1 MMKKVIK
8 IFKMILVSIVVLIG
22 VLALVVGL
30 FLTFSPEMG
39 GESSEE
45 EVKKYKTIANFEEGK
60 FFNEIETN
68 MDMGFKSGIK
78 TMVQFI
84 QGVKNG
90 KPDYSI
96 PVQSVDSL
104 LLEKTKAEPKVIWF
118 GHSAFLLQLENKNIL
133 IDPMFGD
140 VPAPHP
146 TLGSKRYSDSLPIE
160 IEQLPQIDVMVI
172 SHDHYDHLDYGSIQK
187 LKGKT
192 KLFYV
197 PLGVGAHFREWG
209 VKPEQIVEFNWW
221 EEESVE
227 GLKFVFTPA
236 RHFSGRGLT
245 NRFSTLWG
253 SWVIQSKNE
262 NVFFS
267 GDSGYGVHFKKIG
280 DKFGPFDFAMIEC
293 GQYDEKWADIHMTP
307 EESAQAGVD
316 LKTKVAMPIHWG
328 AFSLALHTWTDPVER
343 IIKTAEELN
352 LPLITPA
359 IGDVVHLDS
368 TIQKTVNNWWGK

>member
-1 MMKKVIK
+1 
-8 IFKMILVSIVVLIG
+8 
-22 VLALVVGL
+22 
-30 FLTFSPEMG
+30 
-39 GESSEE
+39 
-45 EVKKYKTIANFEEGK
+45 
-60 FFNEIETN
+60 
-68 MDMGFKSGIK
+68 
-78 TMVQFI
+78 
-84 QGVKNG
+84 
-90 KPDYSI
+90 
-96 PVQSVDSL
+96 
-104 LLEKTKAEPKVIWF
+104 
-118 GHSAFLLQLENKNIL
+118 
-133 IDPMFGD
+133 
-140 VPAPHP
+140 
-146 TLGSKRYSDSLPIE
+146 
-160 IEQLPQIDVMVI
+160 MVI